1 MPENPPK
8 ASQRRKTNQ
17 LFPCAC
23 RCDALL
29 RHVLA
34 PKPMR
39 RFSFRPGAWRFASA
53 LLTSGLVAGM
63 ASPATAG
70 LLMPVLQLM
79 RPQLES
85 RLAEVCVQAASGGS
99 PSLGASL
106 QDPCRKL
113 AGPTSR
119 CLIEE
124 TDRTG
129 RGLGVLTELVG
140 GRFGDDSEVVVKR
153 CLARLLGLPV
163 DSLRDVPLRDLS
175 RRFGTL
181 GTVSPGRSPAL
192 Q

>member
-1 MPENPPK
+1 MPEPPS
-8 ASQRRKTNQ
+8 ASQRRKTKQ
-17 LFPCAC
+17 LFPSV
-23 RCDALL
+23 RCLDGLL
-29 RHVLA
+29 LDVVFITA
-34 PKPMR
+34 MR
-39 RFSFRPGAWRFASA
+39 PLSLRPGARGLRSA
-53 LLTSGLVAGM
+53 LLTSGMVVGM

-85 RLAEVCVQAASGGS
+85 RLTQICVQAASVGA

-113 AGPTSR
+113 AAPTSR

-129 RGLGVLTELVG
+129 RGLGVLTEMVG

-163 DSLRDVPLRDLS
+163 DSLRDVPLRDLA

-181 GTVSPGRSPAL
+181 GTLAPTRPPGVP
-192 Q
+192 

>member
-1 MPENPPK
+1 
-8 ASQRRKTNQ
+8 
-17 LFPCAC
+17 
-23 RCDALL
+23 
-29 RHVLA
+29 
-34 PKPMR
+34 MR
-39 RFSFRPGAWRFASA
+39 RLSFRPGAWGLRSA
-53 LLTSGLVAGM
+53 LLTGGMVVGM
-63 ASPATAG
+63 AAPATAG

-85 RLAEVCVQAASGGS
+85 RLAEICVQAASAGS
-99 PSLGASL
+99 PSLGSSL

-113 AGPTSR
+113 AAPTSR

-129 RGLGVLTELVG
+129 RGLGVLTEMVG

-163 DSLRDVPLRDLS
+163 DSLRDVPLRDLA

-181 GTVSPGRSPAL
+181 GTLAPGRAPGL
-192 Q
+192 P

>member
-1 MPENPPK
+1 
-8 ASQRRKTNQ
+8 
-17 LFPCAC
+17 
-23 RCDALL
+23 
-29 RHVLA
+29 
-34 PKPMR
+34 MR
-39 RFSFRPGAWRFASA
+39 RLTIRSGARGVRSA
-53 LLTSGLVAGM
+53 LLTSGLLVGLALP
-63 ASPATAG
+63 ASAG

-85 RLAEVCVQAASGGS
+85 RLAEICVQAASAGS
-99 PSLGASL
+99 PSLGSSL

-113 AGPTSR
+113 AAPTSR

-129 RGLGVLTELVG
+129 RGLGVLTEMVG

-163 DSLRDVPLRDLS
+163 DSLRDVPLRDLA

-181 GTVSPGRSPAL
+181 GSLAPGRPPGPP
-192 Q
+192 